1 MGFYPDLERLLELPT
16 KNRLLV
22 LHRSVRSSI
31 GLVITFVG
39 MVISLFGIALRLS
52 ALERSVGVIPWE
64 TLVKVLAVAPALVGL
79 EIVRRYYNDVYI
91 VGRDKVTHYRGRIS
105 LKFATPS
112 VRNIDLRAITVN
124 QGLLGRIV
132 DFGDVALATAAQ
144 EGPEIIFGGVRAPHE
159 LAKLID
165 DLRQKSQRASFE
177 SATTEQSVVQA
188 LQND

>member
-1 MGFYPDLERLLELPT
+1 MGFYPELETLLELPT

-22 LHRSVRSSI
+22 LHRVVRSSL
-31 GLVITFVG
+31 GLVAAFAVMVLALIVIAVRLAG
-39 MVISLFGIALRLS
+39 MEQGIAS
-52 ALERSVGVIPWE
+52 TAGGWI
-64 TLVKVLAVAPALVGL
+64 VKGLAVFPALVGL
-79 EIVRRYYNDVYI
+79 EIIRRYFNDVYI
-91 VGRDKVTHYRGRIS
+91 VGRDKITHYRGRIS

-124 QGLLGRIV
+124 QGLLGRIF
-132 DFGDVALATAAQ
+132 DYGDVALATAAQ
-144 EGPEIIFGGVRAPHE
+144 EGPEIIFIGIRAPHE